1 MSTLVPAGLERLLPE
16 PSGGDS
22 LWAQAPGTRRD
33 AALAGEFQIRA
44 ELNFDFGGSDY
55 TALYAGSGASAFQHP
70 LWLQALY
77 ATLAPARN
85 AEPLIITARRSDD
98 GTLVMVLPMLRRRAR
113 GLTTSGYADLGVSDY
128 NVPVAAADDWD
139 LLCGQPGAAEAILK
153 ACGHFDL
160 LRIPKLRPDGLD
172 LTNLLG
178 ARART
183 SPHVRAYSAALPRSF
198 AQWREAQMNPSLRKE
213 LDKKRRR
220 LDRNGGAEFQRLQD
234 PSAIT
239 AALARLHVFRRPR
252 FDVRDE
258 QDMLDDPSV
267 MAFYARAATAGAE
280 TGFARTYT
288 LSIEGQLAAVTFG
301 ISHHGRFLVLLSAFD
316 AAFSRLSLGNLLF
329 EDVVRDCIESGDNV
343 FDLTIG
349 DEPYKASYGTAEMQ
363 LSVLSLTGSAVGWVA
378 QTSLAIPALHRTV
391 RRLRTVFASRSFAR

>member
-1 MSTLVPAGLERLLPE
+1 MSTLVPAGFGRSPPE
-16 PSGGDS
+16 PSSDDT
-22 LWAQAPGTRRD
+22 LWAQAPGTRRN
-33 AALAGEFQIRA
+33 AAFAGEFEIRA
-44 ELNFDFGGSDY
+44 ERSFDFGGLDY
-55 TALYAGSGASAFQHP
+55 ATLFARASASAFQHP
-70 LWLQALY
+70 LWVQAVY

-85 AEPLIITARRSDD
+85 AEPLIITARRPED
-98 GTLVMVLPMLRRRAR
+98 GALVMVLPMLRRRAR
-113 GLTTSGYADLGVSDY
+113 GLTTVGYADLGVSDY
-128 NVPVAAADDWD
+128 NVPIAAADDWD
-139 LLCGQPGAAEAILK
+139 LLCNQPGVAETILN
-153 ACGHFDL
+153 ACGRFDL

-172 LTNLLG
+172 LTHLLG
-178 ARART
+178 PRGRT
-183 SPHVRAYSAALPRSF
+183 SPHVRAYSAALPGSF

-234 PSAIT
+234 PNAIT
-239 AALARLHVFRRPR
+239 DALARLHVFRRPR
-252 FDVRDE
+252 FEVRDE
-258 QDMLDDPSV
+258 QDVLDDPSV
-267 MAFYARAATAGAE
+267 MAFYNRVATAGAQ

-301 ISHHGRFLVLLSAFD
+301 ISYRGRFLVLLSAFD

-329 EDVVRDCIESGDNV
+329 EDVIRDCIASGDDV

-349 DEPYKASYGTAEMQ
+349 DEAYKASFGTKEMQ

-391 RRLRTVFASRSFAR
+391 RRLRTVFTSRPSAR